1 MEMFVHGVVVVFV
14 VAILCG
20 HCYLLFFAFDTEK
33 GGREESQIFQIQE
46 EKPML
51 WATYGYFKL
60 LNISFYLVNISF
72 TFIVTT
78 KLSHQIL
85 LI

>member
-51 WATYGYFKL
+51 
-60 LNISFYLVNISF
+60 
-72 TFIVTT
+72 
-78 KLSHQIL
+78 
-85 LI
+85 